1 MINSIFD
8 DKSYVIDLCYWKKLI
23 KLFSAHV
30 LENSYFCPR
39 SALKKCVIWNL
50 DIRYMEP

>member
-8 DKSYVIDLCYWKKLI
+8 DKSYLMDLCYWKKLI

-30 LENSYFCPR
+30 LENSISVPVLL
-39 SALKKCVIWNL
+39 LKSVSYEI
-50 DIRYMEP
+50 